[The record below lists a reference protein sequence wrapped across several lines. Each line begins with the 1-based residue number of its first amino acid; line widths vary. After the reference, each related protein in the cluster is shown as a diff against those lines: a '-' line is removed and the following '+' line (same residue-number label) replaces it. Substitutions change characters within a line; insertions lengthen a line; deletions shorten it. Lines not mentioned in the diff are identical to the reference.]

1 MELEV
6 EKLGTVTKSQD
17 FEATQFTIK
26 ATAHSFKIL
35 SSGMYSNKIRAIIR
49 ELSTNAYDSHVQ
61 AGLEEKPFDI
71 YFPNEHAP
79 FFKIRDYG
87 ISIAHED
94 VQEVYCSFFGSTKT
108 STNKLNG
115 AFGLGSKAFF
125 AYVHSANISTYIDG
139 VQRLYVAMLSE
150 EGLPTLN
157 YLGECETT
165 EPNGLEVQ
173 LPVGRGDYNAFAY
186 ELSVLD
192 HFPTKPRVFGIRGF
206 SWEDRE
212 KAYSSRFYGENWKI
226 RTDANRYTYAVMGY
240 IAYPIEASKLDKKAF
255 LFLDKWRS
263 TGGLELLFNIG
274 DFSITPSREQISY
287 DARSIKVISDA
298 LLEIEKQI
306 SEKVKSEVGEQTSL
320 VDLCTLWE
328 KENNTFIKD
337 AIKKIGFRGKDW
349 VSNYINTSL
358 VDEKFVEY
366 SSDYQ
371 YRTNRW
377 RITKN
382 DVNSFSLDQLKRR
395 EFFIEDVHPNTSNK
409 LIRSY
414 LLQKSLK
421 SNNTHHLVLVREP
434 TNYTRHSSWETIGFP
449 TDKIR
454 YISELQAEYVE
465 EEKAAPRA
473 STSTVLNLNFT
484 SYFGENT
491 ADSAWWTETEVNRTE
506 GGFWIPINAF
516 SLYGSSYASLAKL
529 NEDTLAI
536 YNLEKEELP
545 KVIGVRKKEQ
555 AKFEKDPLWKRFDL
569 ELTKKIE
576 ELQTDENLLMYNNY
590 CLYDSLNG
598 LIFGNKIRDILHMLK
613 YATLT
618 GAGGQLLRQI
628 QALELNTDQNYLN
641 RGQNLSSFFRG
652 KLTED
657 SFYTLNTKNLRLMI
671 KDLDEKYPLLT
682 LVFNARYSLS
692 PTEQQHITQYIKD
705 NS

>member
-165 EPNGLEVQ
+165 EANGLEVQ
-173 LPVGRGDYNAFAY
+173 LPVARSDYNAFTY

-212 KAYSSRFYGENWKI
+212 KAYSSRFYGENWKV
-226 RTDANRYTYAVMGY
+226 RTDTNRQTYAVMGY
-240 IAYPIEASKLDKKAF
+240 IAYPIDAGKLDRKAYT
-255 LFLDKWRS
+255 FLDKWRS
-263 TGGLELLFNIG
+263 TGGLEILFNIG

-306 SEKVKSEVGEQTSL
+306 SEKVKSEVGDQTSL
-320 VDLCTLWE
+320 VALCNLWE
-328 KENNTFIKD
+328 KENNCFIRD
-337 AIKKIGFRGKDW
+337 SIKKIGFRGKDW
-349 VSNYINTSL
+349 ISSYINTHL

-366 SSDYQ
+366 ASDYS
-371 YRTNRW
+371 YRTGRW
-377 RITKN
+377 KITKD
-382 DVNSFSLDQLKRR
+382 DVNTFSLDQLRKR

-409 LIRSY
+409 LIKSY

-421 SNNTHHLVLVREP
+421 SNNTHHLVLIREP
-434 TNYTRHSSWETIGFP
+434 TTYTKHSTWETIGFP
-449 TDKIR
+449 TDNIR

-465 EEKAAPRA
+465 EEKAVRA
-473 STSTVLNLNFT
+473 ATSTVLQLNFST
-484 SYFGENT
+484 YDNST
-491 ADSAWWTETEVNRTE
+491 DSAWWTEQEVDRTE

-516 SLYGSSYASLAKL
+516 SLYESTYTSLSAL
-529 NEDTLAI
+529 NGDAI
-536 YNLEKEELP
+536 AVYQLENEQLP

-569 ELTKKIE
+569 ELTKRIE
-576 ELQTDENLLMYNNY
+576 SLHTDENLLMYNNY
-590 CLYDSLNG
+590 LLYDFLIGLMFGHKIKDLLNM
-598 LIFGNKIRDILHMLK
+598 FK

-618 GAGGQLLRQI
+618 GAGGHLLRQI
-628 QALELNTDQNYLN
+628 QALDLNTDHNYLDK
-641 RGQNLSSFFRG
+641 GANLHNFLRR
-652 KLTED
+652 TATVD
-657 SFYTLNTKNLRLMI
+657 SFYTLDTKHLRLMI
-671 KDLDEKYPLLT
+671 DALSEKYPLLP
-682 LVFNARYSLS
+682 LILNSRYSLNS
-692 PTEQQHITQYIKD
+692 IEQQHITQYIKD